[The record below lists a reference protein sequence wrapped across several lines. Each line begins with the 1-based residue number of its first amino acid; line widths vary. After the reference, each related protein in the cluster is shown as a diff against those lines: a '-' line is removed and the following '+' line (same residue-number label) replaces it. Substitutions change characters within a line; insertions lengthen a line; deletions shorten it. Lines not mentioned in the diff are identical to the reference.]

1 MVGGAYRTMHYEEAG
16 DVVQG
21 SVVHPLVALPGE
33 YRSQPECFAQSGGGT
48 QVAGERYALQRSI
61 AHRRLIIS
69 RAVLIAAGDGGF

>member
-1 MVGGAYRTMHYEEAG
+1 MVGGACRTMHYEVAG

-21 SVVHPLVALPGE
+21 SAVHPLVALPGE
-33 YRSQPECFAQSGGGT
+33 YRSQAECFAQSGGGT

-61 AHRRLIIS
+61 ARRRLIIS